1 MLHSFQKWFFSK
13 ARLQI
18 FSIIVA
24 FVAWFAV
31 HSGQQIQERVI
42 FEIRYENLDPQL
54 IFKREPPKEFRLILQ
69 GSLNRLKGIMD
80 EPKVYV
86 VDLSR
91 AEEGRDVFDIDLSQL
106 DLPLDVR
113 AENPIPQSIEIQL
126 EKLEKRE
133 VMVKLEPRGTPAK
146 GFALTSFRVFPQ
158 SIEVFGPASILQTL
172 SDIRLPVSIDQKKES
187 FSLPLALELHSAL
200 KASVPQVIAEFKIAG
215 ITREKELKEVKV
227 QASGGIQKTLI
238 TPQTARIV
246 LRGSEDQLKKISD
259 NILVEVPV
267 EGLNR
272 GRYRIR
278 GELKLIEGVQLV
290 SISPESFIVEVIE

>member
-31 HSGQQIQERVI
+31 HSGQQIQERVA

-54 IFKREPPKEFRLILQ
+54 IFKREPPKEFRVILQ
-69 GSLNRLKGIMD
+69 GSLNRLKNIMD
-80 EPKVYV
+80 EPKVYI

-91 AEEGRDVFDIDLSQL
+91 AEEGRDVFDVDLSQL
-106 DLPLDVR
+106 DLPMDVR
-113 AENPIPQSIEIQL
+113 AENPIPQSIEVQL

-133 VMVKLEPRGTPAK
+133 VMVKLEPQGTPAK
-146 GFALTSFRVFPQ
+146 GFALTNHRVFPQ
-158 SIEVFGPASILQTL
+158 SVEVFGPTSILQAL
-172 SDIRLPVSIDQKKES
+172 SEIRLPVSVDQKKEN
-187 FSLPLALELHSAL
+187 FSLPLPLNLHSAL
-200 KASVPQVIAEFKIAG
+200 KASVPQVIAEFQIAG
-215 ITREKELKEVKV
+215 ITREQELKNVKV
-227 QASGGIQKTLI
+227 QARGEIQKTLI

-246 LRGSEDQLKKISD
+246 LRGSEDQLKKNSESIF
-259 NILVEVPV
+259 VEVPV

-278 GELKLIEGVQLV
+278 GELKLLDGVQLV

>member
-1 MLHSFQKWFFSK
+1 
-13 ARLQI
+13 
-18 FSIIVA
+18 
-24 FVAWFAV
+24 
-31 HSGQQIQERVI
+31 
-42 FEIRYENLDPQL
+42 
-54 IFKREPPKEFRLILQ
+54 
-69 GSLNRLKGIMD
+69 
-80 EPKVYV
+80 
-86 VDLSR
+86 
-91 AEEGRDVFDIDLSQL
+91 
-106 DLPLDVR
+106 
-113 AENPIPQSIEIQL
+113 
-126 EKLEKRE
+126 
-133 VMVKLEPRGTPAK
+133 
-146 GFALTSFRVFPQ
+146 
-158 SIEVFGPASILQTL
+158 

-200 KASVPQVIAEFKIAG
+200 KASVPQVIAEFQIAG

-227 QASGGIQKTLI
+227 QASGGIRKTLI